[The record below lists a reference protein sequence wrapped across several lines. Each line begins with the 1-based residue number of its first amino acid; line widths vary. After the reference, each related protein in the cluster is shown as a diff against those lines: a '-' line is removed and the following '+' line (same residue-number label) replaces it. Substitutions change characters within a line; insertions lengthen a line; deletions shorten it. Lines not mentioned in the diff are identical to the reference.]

1 MTATDLPRTGGIE
14 AELDQVYRERE
25 QLLRATPGPVRS
37 QLIADHFDHEAR
49 LWSVLFER
57 TRSPLT
63 WRAALA
69 AQAYARGASRWW
81 RCNAAQLTAASTA
94 SNEAAVAPEPDRA
107 AGRVGSPR
115 PVALTT
121 TSSRG

>member
-25 QLLRATPGPVRS
+25 QLLRATPCPARS
-37 QLIADHFDHEAR
+37 QLIADQFDHEAW

-69 AQAYARGASRWW
+69 AEAYARGASRWW
-81 RCNAAQLTAASTA
+81 RRNAAQLTAAA
-94 SNEAAVAPEPDRA
+94 GGAVTPVQDRA

-115 PVALTT
+115 LAALTT
-121 TSSRG
+121 ASGR

>member
-14 AELDQVYRERE
+14 AELDQVYRDRE
-25 QLLRATPGPVRS
+25 QLLRATPGPARS
-37 QLIADHFDHEAR
+37 QLIADQFDHEAW

-57 TRSPLT
+57 TRSSLT

-69 AQAYARGASRWW
+69 AEAYARGASRWW
-81 RCNAAQLTAASTA
+81 RRNAAQLTAAGET
-94 SNEAAVAPEPDRA
+94 AVAPVQDRA

-115 PVALTT
+115 PAAP
-121 TSSRG
+121 TSTAGG